1 MTRPTVTNANRPGVA
16 GQIFPEQVK
25 EIARRFGLTGEAIVL
40 RYQSAQDSGGAPDD
54 NWVPDASPVS
64 AQLQPLRNR
73 STGQPVASQ
82 INESSTHIISFDPA
96 SGVTSDDRFIM
107 DGVTWIITGTMHRD
121 SGADLVHR
129 FECREKP

>member
-1 MTRPTVTNANRPGVA
+1 MTRPTVFNANRPGVA
-16 GQIFPEQVK
+16 GEVFPEQVQ
-25 EIARRFGLTGEAIVL
+25 EIARRFGLTGEATIL
-40 RYQSAQDSGGAPDD
+40 RFSSGQDAGGAPDD
-54 NWVPDASPVS
+54 DWTADAFTVH

-82 INESSTHIISFDPA
+82 INESSTHIVSFHPA
-96 SGVTSDDRFIM
+96 AGVNSSDRFLM
-107 DGVTWIITGTMHRD
+107 DGTTWIITGTMHRD

>member
-1 MTRPTVTNANRPGVA
+1 MTRRLVTSGNRPGVA
-16 GQIFPEQVK
+16 GTIFPDQVK
-25 EIARRFGLTGEAIVL
+25 QVGRRFGLTGEATIL
-40 RYQSAQDSGGAPDD
+40 RYHPGQDSGGAPSDSWTPD
-54 NWVPDASPVS
+54 SSSVP
-64 AQLQPLRNR
+64 AQLQPLRSR
-73 STGQPVASQ
+73 SVGQPVASQ